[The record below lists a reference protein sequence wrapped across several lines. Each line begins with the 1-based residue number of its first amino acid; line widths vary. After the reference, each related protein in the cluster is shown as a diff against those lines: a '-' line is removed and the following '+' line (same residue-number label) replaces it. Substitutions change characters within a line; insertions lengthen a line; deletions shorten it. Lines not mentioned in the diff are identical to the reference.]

1 MTAFPFL
8 SPIRRH
14 VGIFTVTCFD
24 GGKET
29 AAGITWEGCG
39 GKGCCCIYLWME
51 GGRER
56 DCSVFVFD
64 LAANR
69 FLI

>member
-1 MTAFPFL
+1 ML
-8 SPIRRH
+8 
-14 VGIFTVTCFD
+14 FTVTCFD

-29 AAGITWEGCG
+29 AAGSTWEGCG
-39 GKGCCCIYLWME
+39 GKGCCRIYLWME